1 VPFSQVLDVARWIRD
16 ELATL
21 GASGFPKTSGADGAH
36 IYIPLPPGTP
46 YETGLLFCQIVASV
60 VSQKHPKQATVERS
74 VKLRGRRVYV
84 DYLQNIPGKTLA
96 TAYSARASEYA
107 GVSAPLTWQEI
118 DEGVD
123 RETFTI
129 ASMPERLK
137 AAGDLWAAFRS
148 SKGVDLERATRYGK
162 KR

>member
-1 VPFSQVLDVARWIRD
+1 
-16 ELATL
+16 
-21 GASGFPKTSGADGAH
+21 
-36 IYIPLPPGTP
+36 
-46 YETGLLFCQIVASV
+46 
-60 VSQKHPKQATVERS
+60 
-74 VKLRGRRVYV
+74 VYV

-118 DEGVD
+118 DESVD

-129 ASMPERLK
+129 ASMPGRFT

>member
-1 VPFSQVLDVARWIRD
+1 VARWIRD

-21 GASGFPKTSGADGAH
+21 GAGGFPKTSGADGAH

-60 VSQKHPKQATVERS
+60 VSQKHPKQATVERT
-74 VKLRGRRVYV
+74 VKLRGRRVYI

-96 TAYSARASEYA
+96 TAYIARASA
-107 GVSAPLTWQEI
+107 PAVSHALTWREV

-123 RETFTI
+123 RKRSRSCRCRDVKE
-129 ASMPERLK
+129 
-137 AAGDLWAAFRS
+137 AGDLWAAFRS
-148 SKGVDLERATRYGK
+148 SKGVHLERATRYGK